1 MRRASGVAALIAS
14 VLALAGC
21 LGGGPSNGDVSK
33 VQAALTELGPGWSVT
48 WVTNTSSDSE
58 GIDHFLSVGLHH
70 ETRIESED
78 LLEVFA
84 AIAETL
90 SESYRWMVKVSFAV
104 GADELIP
111 DLSSEARALGFD
123 SNAQSRAEDG
133 EFRVKVKELKAIVED
148 NQP

>member
-1 MRRASGVAALIAS
+1 
-14 VLALAGC
+14 
-21 LGGGPSNGDVSK
+21 
-33 VQAALTELGPGWSVT
+33 
-48 WVTNTSSDSE
+48 
-58 GIDHFLSVGLHH
+58 LSVGLHH

-90 SESYRWMVKVSFAV
+90 PESYRWMVKMSFAV
-104 GADELIP
+104 AADDLIP

-148 NQP
+148 NQT